1 MSFLSLIA
9 HNGVT
14 HKKSIPEPKIT
25 PSTTETK
32 TNQKPNID
40 TQTVVPE
47 GNSTLEK
54 QVVETPE
61 SKTEN
66 SNTTEIQAIQEES
79 TATFIIGF
87 GESIFTLLI
96 ASPFLL
102 FGLKKWLH
110 R

>member
-1 MSFLSLIA
+1 MSFQSLVA

-14 HKKSIPEPKIT
+14 HQKSSSEHKAT
-25 PSTTETK
+25 PPNAETK
-32 TNQKPNID
+32 TDREPNANS
-40 TQTVVPE
+40 QTVVPE
-47 GNSTLEK
+47 DNTTSEK

-61 SKTEN
+61 NKTEN
-66 SNTTEIQAIQEES
+66 STTTEIQTTQNLTS
-79 TATFIIGF
+79 ATLVPGF

-102 FGLKKWLH
+102 FGFKKWLH